1 MHSGV
6 TGHRGNVERFPEN
19 TLASFSSAIDLGV
32 DWLELD
38 IRLTKDGRLAVIHDA
53 DTGRVGGIEME
64 VASSTFAELSKVDAA
79 ALFRK
84 EHGLSLQACPP
95 QRIPLLEDVLRLL
108 LSKPGP
114 RLSIQPKSA
123 CVDAALALVKRMCA
137 ESRIG
142 FNDGDIEKLLA
153 VKRFDRRIPVFYD
166 LYDQDM
172 DAAIDAALNGGFE
185 CIVVHCGH
193 LDEACARKIIAAG
206 LAAGAWTVN
215 DEASM
220 RRFLLMGVERFYTDR
235 PEALIRLKMEMGLK

>member
-19 TLASFSSAIDLGV
+19 TLVSFSSAIDLGV

-53 DTGRVGGIEME
+53 DTGRVGDIEME
-64 VASSTFAELSKVDAA
+64 AASSTFAELSKVDAA

-84 EHGLSLQACPP
+84 EHGLSLQDCPP
-95 QRIPLLEDVLRLL
+95 QRVPLLDDVLRLL

-114 RLSIQPKSA
+114 RLSIQPKSD
-123 CVDAALALVKRMCA
+123 CVDAALSLIRRMGA

-142 FNDGDIEKLLA
+142 FNDGDIEKLFA
-153 VKRFDRRIPVFYD
+153 VKLFDKRIPVFYD
-166 LYDQDM
+166 LYDQDL
-172 DAAIDAALNGGFE
+172 DAAINVALRSGFE
-185 CIVVHCGH
+185 CLVVHCGH
-193 LDEACARKIIAAG
+193 LDEDGARKIREAG

-220 RRFLLMGVERFYTDR
+220 RRFLMMGVERFYTDR
-235 PEALIRLKMEMGLK
+235 PEALIKLKMEMGLK